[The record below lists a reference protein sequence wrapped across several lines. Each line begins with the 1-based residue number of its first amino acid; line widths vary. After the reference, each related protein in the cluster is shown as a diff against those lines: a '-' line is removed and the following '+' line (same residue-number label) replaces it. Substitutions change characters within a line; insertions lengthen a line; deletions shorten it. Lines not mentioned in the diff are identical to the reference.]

1 MYVRR
6 LLHRPQQAE
15 VDSIRAYA
23 KSAARHTAKAAT
35 LTGKAS
41 ALGDGHKRHED
52 SSHSDEEVAILMEA
66 PSRRSG
72 AFTRFQDCTS
82 PVERFT
88 TSRLVAEMLK
98 RAGQV

>member
-1 MYVRR
+1 MV
-6 LLHRPQQAE
+6 
-15 VDSIRAYA
+15 
-23 KSAARHTAKAAT
+23 
-35 LTGKAS
+35 
-41 ALGDGHKRHED
+41 DGHKRHED

-72 AFTRFQDCTS
+72 PFMRFQDCTS

-98 RAGQV
+98 KAGQVRPGCFSPLLTPALYGMLFQEGWLALSSSGHTWIGLEQNPPT